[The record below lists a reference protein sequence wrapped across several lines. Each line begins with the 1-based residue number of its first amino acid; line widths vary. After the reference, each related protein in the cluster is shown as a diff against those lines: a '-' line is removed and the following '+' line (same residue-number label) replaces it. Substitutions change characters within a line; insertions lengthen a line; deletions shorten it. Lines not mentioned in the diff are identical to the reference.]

1 MNNITFEQFIKTYN
15 FRYVNESIG
24 DKNDLCNDT
33 CIIRIYPPSD
43 DSYRDKWFEFGIWDF
58 GHKEYTWDRC
68 KQILSEEIINS
79 YVDYIQYNPDYDCE
93 VTVYLTNKKEREDC

>member
-58 GHKEYTWDRC
+58 GHKEYTWDKC

-79 YVDYIQYNPDYDCE
+79 YVDYIQYNPDYDCG
-93 VTVYLTNKKEREDC
+93 VTVYLTNKKERED